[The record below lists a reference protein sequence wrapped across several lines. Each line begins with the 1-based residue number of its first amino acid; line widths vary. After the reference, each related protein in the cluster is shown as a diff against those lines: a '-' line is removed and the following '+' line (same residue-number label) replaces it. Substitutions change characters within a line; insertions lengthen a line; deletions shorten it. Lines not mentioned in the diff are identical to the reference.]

1 MGISFCHLFINLFLF
16 YSICLVVQIKGEFL
30 EDQGDQKDQEFQGD
44 QEFLEDQKNQEFLE
58 MSLIEHITELRKRLL
73 WSFLYVII
81 IFVFCFYFADILFAF
96 LARPLVNLMD
106 LEKGQGFIYTALQE
120 AFFTELKIAFF
131 FSLFFAFPLIA
142 IQIWKFIAP
151 GLYKNEKKAFLPFL
165 IATPIL
171 FFAGGAMVY
180 YLISPIAWKFFMS
193 YQNLNSSGVPIRLE
207 AKMGEYLSLMM
218 RFIFA
223 FGLAFQLPVVLGLMA
238 KVGIVDYRSLKK
250 FRKYAIV
257 MAFLAA
263 AFLTPP
269 DPFSQI
275 SLALPI
281 IFLYEISIY
290 IAKIIQKNKEKNDA

>member
-1 MGISFCHLFINLFLF
+1 MN
-16 YSICLVVQIKGEFL
+16 KNFL
-30 EDQGDQKDQEFQGD
+30 E
-44 QEFLEDQKNQEFLE
+44 E
-58 MSLIEHITELRKRLL
+58 MSLIDHLTELRKRLI
-73 WSFLYVII
+73 WSFVYIVLIFII
-81 IFVFCFYFADILFAF
+81 CFYFAGNLFYFIAK
-96 LARPLVNLMD
+96 PLVD
-106 LEKGQGFIYTALQE
+106 LLQTENGQGFIYTALQE

-131 FSLFFAFPLIA
+131 FALFFSFPLIA

-151 GLYKNEKKAFLPFL
+151 GLYKNEKNAFLPFL
-165 IATPIL
+165 VATPIL

-180 YLISPIAWKFFMS
+180 YLIAPLAWNFFLS
-193 YQNLNSSGVPIRLE
+193 YQNMSSSGVPIRLE

-218 RFIFA
+218 RFMFA

-238 KVGIVDYRSLKK
+238 KVGIVTYQSLKK

-257 MAFLAA
+257 ISFLAA

-281 IFLYEISIY
+281 ILLYEISIY
-290 IAKIIQKNKEKNDA
+290 IAKIIQKNKKNNNA

>member
-1 MGISFCHLFINLFLF
+1 MA
-16 YSICLVVQIKGEFL
+16 
-30 EDQGDQKDQEFQGD
+30 
-44 QEFLEDQKNQEFLE
+44 NQEFKE
-58 MSLIEHITELRKRLL
+58 MSLIDHLTELRKRLL
-73 WSFLYVII
+73 WSFVYIII
-81 IFVFCFYFADILFAF
+81 IFIICFYFASNLFYC
-96 LARPLVNLMD
+96 LAKPLVNLLQID
-106 LEKGQGFIYTALQE
+106 KGQGFIYTALQE

-131 FSLFFAFPLIA
+131 FALFFAFPLIA

-151 GLYKNEKKAFLPFL
+151 GLYKHEKNAFLPFL
-165 IATPIL
+165 FATPIL

-180 YLISPIAWKFFMS
+180 YLIAPLAWNFFLS
-193 YQNLNSSGVPIRLE
+193 YQNMSTSGVPIRLE

-238 KVGIVDYRSLKK
+238 KVGIVTYTSLKK

-257 MAFLAA
+257 IAFLSA

-281 IFLYEISIY
+281 ILLYEISIY
-290 IAKIIQKNKEKNDA
+290 IAKMIQKNKKDD

>member
-1 MGISFCHLFINLFLF
+1 MTNH
-16 YSICLVVQIKGEFL
+16 EF
-30 EDQGDQKDQEFQGD
+30 K
-44 QEFLEDQKNQEFLE
+44 E
-58 MSLIEHITELRKRLL
+58 MSLIDHLTELRKRLM
-73 WSFLYVII
+73 WSFLYII
-81 IFVFCFYFADILFAF
+81 LIFVICFYYADKLFFF

-106 LEKGQGFIYTALQE
+106 LENGQGFIYTALQE

-131 FSLFFAFPLIA
+131 FSIFFAFPLIS

-165 IATPIL
+165 VATPIL
-171 FFAGGAMVY
+171 FFAGGSLVY
-180 YLISPIAWKFFMS
+180 FFIAPIAWNFFLS
-193 YQNLNSSGVPIRLE
+193 YQNMSTSGVPIRLE

-238 KVGIVDYRSLKK
+238 KVGIVSYQSLKK

-257 MAFLAA
+257 IAFLSA

-281 IFLYEISIY
+281 ILLYEISIY
-290 IAKIIQKNKEKNDA
+290 IAKIIQRNKEKEDQ

>member
-1 MGISFCHLFINLFLF
+1 MT
-16 YSICLVVQIKGEFL
+16 
-30 EDQGDQKDQEFQGD
+30 
-44 QEFLEDQKNQEFLE
+44 NQEFKE
-58 MSLIEHITELRKRLL
+58 MSLIDHLTELRKRLL
-73 WSFLYVII
+73 WSFVYIII
-81 IFVFCFYFADILFAF
+81 IFIVCFYFAGDLFYF
-96 LARPLVNLMD
+96 LAKPLVNLLQTD
-106 LEKGQGFIYTALQE
+106 KGQGFIYTALQE

-131 FSLFFAFPLIA
+131 FALFFAFPLIA

-151 GLYKNEKKAFLPFL
+151 GLYKNEKNAFLPFL

-180 YLISPIAWKFFMS
+180 YLIAPLAWNFFLS
-193 YQNLNSSGVPIRLE
+193 YQNMSDSGVPIRLE

-238 KVGIVDYRSLKK
+238 KVGIVNYTSLKK

-257 MAFLAA
+257 IAFLAA

-281 IFLYEISIY
+281 ILLYEISIY
-290 IAKIIQKNKEKNDA
+290 IAKIIQKNKRDD

>member
-1 MGISFCHLFINLFLF
+1 MT
-16 YSICLVVQIKGEFL
+16 
-30 EDQGDQKDQEFQGD
+30 
-44 QEFLEDQKNQEFLE
+44 NQEFKE
-58 MSLIEHITELRKRLL
+58 MSLIDHLTELRKRLL
-73 WSFLYVII
+73 WSFVYIII
-81 IFVFCFYFADILFAF
+81 IFIVCFYFAGDLFYF
-96 LARPLVNLMD
+96 LAKPLVNLLQTD
-106 LEKGQGFIYTALQE
+106 KGQGFIYTALQE

-131 FSLFFAFPLIA
+131 FALFFAFPLIA

-151 GLYKNEKKAFLPFL
+151 GLYKNEKNAFLPFL

-180 YLISPIAWKFFMS
+180 YLIAPLAWNFFLS
-193 YQNLNSSGVPIRLE
+193 YQNMSDSGVPIRLE

-238 KVGIVDYRSLKK
+238 KVGIVNYTSLKK

-257 MAFLAA
+257 IAFLAA

-281 IFLYEISIY
+281 ILLYEISIY
-290 IAKIIQKNKEKNDA
+290 IAKIIQKNKRED

>member
-1 MGISFCHLFINLFLF
+1 MT
-16 YSICLVVQIKGEFL
+16 
-30 EDQGDQKDQEFQGD
+30 
-44 QEFLEDQKNQEFLE
+44 NQEFKE
-58 MSLIEHITELRKRLL
+58 MSLIDHLTELRKRLL
-73 WSFLYVII
+73 WSFVYIII
-81 IFVFCFYFADILFAF
+81 IFIVCFYFASDLFYF
-96 LARPLVNLMD
+96 LAKPLVNLLQTD
-106 LEKGQGFIYTALQE
+106 KGQGFIYTALQE

-131 FSLFFAFPLIA
+131 FALFFAFPLIA

-151 GLYKNEKKAFLPFL
+151 GLYKNEKNAFLPFL

-180 YLISPIAWKFFMS
+180 YLIAPVAWNFFLS
-193 YQNLNSSGVPIRLE
+193 YQNMSDSGVPIRLE

-223 FGLAFQLPVVLGLMA
+223 FGLAFQLPVVLGLMT
-238 KVGIVDYRSLKK
+238 KVGIVNHTSLKK

-257 MAFLAA
+257 IAFLAA

-281 IFLYEISIY
+281 ILLYEVSIY
-290 IAKIIQKNKEKNDA
+290 IA

>member
-1 MGISFCHLFINLFLF
+1 MTNNNL
-16 YSICLVVQIKGEFL
+16 E
-30 EDQGDQKDQEFQGD
+30 
-44 QEFLEDQKNQEFLE
+44 E
-58 MSLIEHITELRKRLL
+58 MSLIEHLTELRKRLL
-73 WSFLYVII
+73 WSFLYILIVFVI
-81 IFVFCFYFADILFAF
+81 CFYFAETLFAF
-96 LARPLVNLMD
+96 LAFPLVNLLD
-106 LEKGQGFIYTALQE
+106 TENGQGFIYTALQE

-131 FSLFFAFPLIA
+131 FALFFSFPLIA
-142 IQIWKFIAP
+142 VQIWKFIAP
-151 GLYKNEKKAFLPFL
+151 GLYTKEKRAFLPFL

-171 FFAGGAMVY
+171 FFAGGSMVY
-180 YLISPIAWKFFMS
+180 YIIAPLAWKFFLS
-193 YQNLNSSGVPIRLE
+193 YQNLNTSGVPIRLE

-238 KVGIVDYRSLKK
+238 KVNLVTYTSLKK

-257 MAFLAA
+257 MAFLSA

-290 IAKIIQKNKEKNDA
+290 IAKIIQTNRKKQDQDNEDA

>member
-1 MGISFCHLFINLFLF
+1 MSKNHL
-16 YSICLVVQIKGEFL
+16 
-30 EDQGDQKDQEFQGD
+30 QE
-44 QEFLEDQKNQEFLE
+44 
-58 MSLIEHITELRKRLL
+58 MTLIDHLTELRKRLL
-73 WSFLYVII
+73 WSFLYIII
-81 IFVFCFYFADILFAF
+81 IFIICFYFASDLFYF
-96 LARPLVNLMD
+96 LAKPLVNL
-106 LEKGQGFIYTALQE
+106 LQTEKGQGFIYTALQE

-131 FSLFFAFPLIA
+131 FALFFAFPLIA

-151 GLYKNEKKAFLPFL
+151 GLYRNEKNAFLPFL

-180 YLISPIAWKFFMS
+180 YLIAPVAWNFFLS
-193 YQNLNSSGVPIRLE
+193 YQNMSNTGVPIRLE

-238 KVGIVDYRSLKK
+238 KVGIVNYNSLKK

-257 MAFLAA
+257 IAFLAA

-281 IFLYEISIY
+281 ILLYEISIY
-290 IAKIIQKNKEKNDA
+290 IAKIIQKNKRKD

>member
-1 MGISFCHLFINLFLF
+1 MVENNL
-16 YSICLVVQIKGEFL
+16 E
-30 EDQGDQKDQEFQGD
+30 
-44 QEFLEDQKNQEFLE
+44 E
-58 MSLIEHITELRKRLL
+58 MSLIDHLTELRKRLL
-73 WSFLYVII
+73 WSFVYILIVFII
-81 IFVFCFYFADILFAF
+81 CFYFAEKLFSF
-96 LARPLVNLMD
+96 LAFPLVNLLD
-106 LEKGQGFIYTALQE
+106 TENGQGFIYTALQE

-131 FSLFFAFPLIA
+131 FALFFSFPLIA

-151 GLYKNEKKAFLPFL
+151 GLYTKEKKAFLPFL
-165 IATPIL
+165 LATPIL
-171 FFAGGAMVY
+171 FFAGGSMVY
-180 YLISPIAWKFFMS
+180 YIIAPLAWKFFLS
-193 YQNLNSSGVPIRLE
+193 YQNLNTSGVPIRLE

-238 KVGIVDYRSLKK
+238 KVNLVTYQSLKK

-257 MAFLAA
+257 IAFLSA

-281 IFLYEISIY
+281 ILLYEISIY
-290 IAKIIQKNKEKNDA
+290 IAKIIQRNKEKEDQ

>member
-1 MGISFCHLFINLFLF
+1 MT
-16 YSICLVVQIKGEFL
+16 
-30 EDQGDQKDQEFQGD
+30 
-44 QEFLEDQKNQEFLE
+44 NQEFKE
-58 MSLIEHITELRKRLL
+58 MSLIDHLTELRKRLL
-73 WSFLYVII
+73 WSFIYIII
-81 IFVFCFYFADILFAF
+81 IFVICFYFASDLFYF
-96 LARPLVNLMD
+96 LAEPLVNLLQID
-106 LEKGQGFIYTALQE
+106 KGQGFIYTALQE

-131 FSLFFAFPLIA
+131 FALFFAFPLIA

-151 GLYKNEKKAFLPFL
+151 GLYKHEKNAFLPFL

-180 YLISPIAWKFFMS
+180 YLIAPLAWNFFLS
-193 YQNLNSSGVPIRLE
+193 YQNISDSGVPIRLE

-238 KVGIVDYRSLKK
+238 KVGIVTYTSLKK

-257 MAFLAA
+257 IAFLSA

-281 IFLYEISIY
+281 IILYEISIY
-290 IAKIIQKNKEKNDA
+290 IAKIIQKNKKDD

>member
-1 MGISFCHLFINLFLF
+1 MKENDF
-16 YSICLVVQIKGEFL
+16 E
-30 EDQGDQKDQEFQGD
+30 
-44 QEFLEDQKNQEFLE
+44 E
-58 MSLIEHITELRKRLL
+58 MSLMDHLTELRKRLI
-73 WSFLYVII
+73 WSFICILL
-81 IFVFCFYFADILFAF
+81 IFIVCFYFADELFAF
-96 LARPLVNLMD
+96 LAYPLINLLD
-106 LEKGQGFIYTALQE
+106 TDNGQGFIYTALQE

-131 FSLFFAFPLIA
+131 FALFISFPLVS

-165 IATPIL
+165 VSTPLL
-171 FFAGGAMVY
+171 FFAGGSMVY
-180 YLISPIAWKFFMS
+180 YLIAPLAWKFFLS
-193 YQNLNSSGVPIRLE
+193 YQNLNSSGIPIRLE

-223 FGLAFQLPVVLGLMA
+223 FGLAFQLPVILGLLA
-238 KVGIVDYRSLKK
+238 KVNIVTYQSLKK

-257 MAFLAA
+257 IAFLAA

-281 IFLYEISIY
+281 IILYEISIF
-290 IAKIIQKNKEKNDA
+290 IAKRIQKNQNIDKNPINNEED

>member
-1 MGISFCHLFINLFLF
+1 MVENNL
-16 YSICLVVQIKGEFL
+16 E
-30 EDQGDQKDQEFQGD
+30 
-44 QEFLEDQKNQEFLE
+44 E
-58 MSLIEHITELRKRLL
+58 MSLIDHLTELRKRLL
-73 WSFLYVII
+73 WSFLYILIVFVI
-81 IFVFCFYFADILFAF
+81 CFYFAENLFAF
-96 LARPLVNLMD
+96 LAFPLVNLLD
-106 LEKGQGFIYTALQE
+106 TENGQGFIYTALQE

-131 FSLFFAFPLIA
+131 FALFFSFPLIA

-151 GLYKNEKKAFLPFL
+151 GLYTKEKKAFLPFL

-171 FFAGGAMVY
+171 FFAGGSMVY
-180 YLISPIAWKFFMS
+180 YIIAPLAWKFFLS
-193 YQNLNSSGVPIRLE
+193 YQNLNTSGVPIRLE

-238 KVGIVDYRSLKK
+238 KVNLVTYESLKK

-257 MAFLAA
+257 MAFLSA

-290 IAKIIQKNKEKNDA
+290 IAKLIQKNKKEQDKDNEDA

>member
-1 MGISFCHLFINLFLF
+1 MADE
-16 YSICLVVQIKGEFL
+16 K
-30 EDQGDQKDQEFQGD
+30 FQ
-44 QEFLEDQKNQEFLE
+44 E
-58 MSLIEHITELRKRLL
+58 MSLIEHLTELRKRLL
-73 WSFLYVII
+73 WSFLYILI
-81 IFVFCFYFADILFAF
+81 IFVICFYYADELFAF
-96 LARPLVNLMD
+96 LANPLVQLLD
-106 LEKGQGFIYTALQE
+106 TDKGQGFIYTALQE

-131 FSLFFAFPLIA
+131 FALFFAFPLIA

-151 GLYKNEKKAFLPFL
+151 GLYKHEKNAFLPFL

-180 YLISPIAWKFFMS
+180 YLIAPLAWNFFLS
-193 YQNLNSSGVPIRLE
+193 YQNMSDSGVPIRLE

-238 KVGIVDYRSLKK
+238 KVGIVTYTSLKK

-257 MAFLAA
+257 IAFLSA

-281 IFLYEISIY
+281 IILYEISIY
-290 IAKIIQKNKEKNDA
+290 IAKIIQKNKKDD

>member
-1 MGISFCHLFINLFLF
+1 MT
-16 YSICLVVQIKGEFL
+16 
-30 EDQGDQKDQEFQGD
+30 
-44 QEFLEDQKNQEFLE
+44 NQEFKE
-58 MSLIEHITELRKRLL
+58 MSLIDHLTELRKRLL
-73 WSFLYVII
+73 WSFVYIII
-81 IFVFCFYFADILFAF
+81 IFIVCFYFASDLFYF
-96 LARPLVNLMD
+96 LAKPLVNLLQTD
-106 LEKGQGFIYTALQE
+106 KGQGFIYTALQE

-131 FSLFFAFPLIA
+131 FALFFSFPLVA
-142 IQIWKFIAP
+142 TQIWKFIAP
-151 GLYKNEKKAFLPFL
+151 GLYFNEKKAFLPFL

-180 YLISPIAWKFFMS
+180 YLISPIAWKFFLS
-193 YQNLNSSGVPIRLE
+193 YQNLNSTGIPIRLE

-238 KVGIVDYRSLKK
+238 KVGIVDYLSLKK

-257 MAFLAA
+257 IAFLAA

-281 IFLYEISIY
+281 ILLYEISIY
-290 IAKIIQKNKEKNDA
+290 IAKIIQKNKRDD

>member
-1 MGISFCHLFINLFLF
+1 MA
-16 YSICLVVQIKGEFL
+16 K
-30 EDQGDQKDQEFQGD
+30 KDFE
-44 QEFLEDQKNQEFLE
+44 E
-58 MSLIEHITELRKRLL
+58 MSLIDHLTELRRRII
-73 WSFLYVII
+73 WIIFYIVII
-81 IFVFCFYFADILFAF
+81 FIGCFYFADKLFGF
-96 LARPLVNLMD
+96 LAKPLVELFNV
-106 LEKGQGFIYTALQE
+106 ESGQGFIYTALQE

-131 FSLFFAFPLIA
+131 FSLFFSFPLIA
-142 IQIWKFIAP
+142 IQVWKFIAP
-151 GLYKNEKKAFLPFL
+151 GLYRNEKNAFFPFL

-180 YLISPIAWKFFMS
+180 YLIAPLAWNFFLS
-193 YQNLNSSGVPIRLE
+193 YQNMSNSGVPIRLE

-223 FGLAFQLPVVLGLMA
+223 FGLAFQLPVVIGLMA
-238 KVGIVDYRSLKK
+238 KVGIVHYTSLKK

-257 MAFLAA
+257 IAFVAA

-281 IFLYEISIY
+281 ILLYEISIY
-290 IAKIIQKNKEKNDA
+290 IAKIIQKNKSDD

>member
-1 MGISFCHLFINLFLF
+1 MNA
-16 YSICLVVQIKGEFL
+16 
-30 EDQGDQKDQEFQGD
+30 
-44 QEFLEDQKNQEFLE
+44 KNQLEE
-58 MSLIEHITELRKRLL
+58 MSLIDHLTELRKRLL
-73 WSFLYVII
+73 WSFIYIII
-81 IFVFCFYFADILFAF
+81 IFCVCFYFAGDLFYF
-96 LARPLVNLMD
+96 LAKPLVNLLKVD
-106 LEKGQGFIYTALQE
+106 EGQGFIYTALQE

-131 FSLFFAFPLIA
+131 FALFFAFPLIA

-151 GLYKNEKKAFLPFL
+151 GLYKHEKNAFLPFL

-180 YLISPIAWKFFMS
+180 YLIAPLAWNFFLS
-193 YQNLNSSGVPIRLE
+193 YQNMGSSGVPIRLE

-238 KVGIVDYRSLKK
+238 KVGIVTHPSLKK

-257 MAFLAA
+257 IAFLAA

-281 IFLYEISIY
+281 ILLYEISIY
-290 IAKIIQKNKEKNDA
+290 IAKIIQKNKSDD

>member
-1 MGISFCHLFINLFLF
+1 MIENNL
-16 YSICLVVQIKGEFL
+16 E
-30 EDQGDQKDQEFQGD
+30 
-44 QEFLEDQKNQEFLE
+44 E
-58 MSLIEHITELRKRLL
+58 MSLIDHITELRKRLL
-73 WSFLYVII
+73 WSFLYIII
-81 IFVFCFYFADILFAF
+81 IFIICFYFADELFAF
-96 LARPLVNLMD
+96 LAAPLVSLMD
-106 LEKGQGFIYTALQE
+106 TENGQGFIYTALQE

-131 FSLFFAFPLIA
+131 FALFFSFPLVA
-142 IQIWKFIAP
+142 TQIWKFIAP
-151 GLYKNEKKAFLPFL
+151 GLYFNEKKAFLPFL

-180 YLISPIAWKFFMS
+180 YLISPIAWKFFLS
-193 YQNLNSSGVPIRLE
+193 YQNLNSTGIPIRLE

-223 FGLAFQLPVVLGLMA
+223 FGLAFQLPVVLGLLA
-238 KVGIVDYRSLKK
+238 KANLVTYVTLKK

-257 MAFLAA
+257 IAFLSA

-281 IFLYEISIY
+281 IILYEISIHL
-290 IAKIIQKNKEKNDA
+290 AKLIQRNKDKLKEEKEEEEEEDNA

>member
-1 MGISFCHLFINLFLF
+1 MT
-16 YSICLVVQIKGEFL
+16 
-30 EDQGDQKDQEFQGD
+30 
-44 QEFLEDQKNQEFLE
+44 NQEFKE
-58 MSLIEHITELRKRLL
+58 MSLIDHLTELRKRLL
-73 WSFLYVII
+73 WSFIYIII
-81 IFVFCFYFADILFAF
+81 IFIICFYFASDLFYF
-96 LARPLVNLMD
+96 LAKPLDNLLQID
-106 LEKGQGFIYTALQE
+106 KGQGFIYTALQE
-120 AFFTELKIAFF
+120 AFFTELKIAYFF
-131 FSLFFAFPLIA
+131 ALFFAFPLIA

-151 GLYKNEKKAFLPFL
+151 GLYKHEKNAFLPFL

-180 YLISPIAWKFFMS
+180 YLIAPLAWNFFLS
-193 YQNLNSSGVPIRLE
+193 YQNMSDSGVPIRLE

-238 KVGIVDYRSLKK
+238 KVGIVTYTSLKK

-257 MAFLAA
+257 IAFLSA

-281 IFLYEISIY
+281 IILYEISIY
-290 IAKIIQKNKEKNDA
+290 IAKIIQKNKKDK